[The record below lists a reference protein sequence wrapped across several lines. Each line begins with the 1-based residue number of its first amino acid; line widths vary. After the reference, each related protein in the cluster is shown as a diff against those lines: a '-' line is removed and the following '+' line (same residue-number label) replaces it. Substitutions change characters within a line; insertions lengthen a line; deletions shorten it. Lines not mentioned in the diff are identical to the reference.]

1 MYEIICYN
9 IFNNRCFGSYMP
21 KLRTGISMMINSIQN
36 IIDREISSADA
47 LELLIDQG
55 HINIAVFVPSENY
68 KIIYAS
74 RTFLSEAGIALGEVQ
89 KCLDDGMHG
98 IHPDDVEKV
107 KDFLQKALEREVTVD
122 IRRISEKSGA
132 IIWLRCK
139 AFPAGFAENKNAVA
153 VIIRNITADVTIEED
168 MRCRNERYKI
178 YEITTPAVLFEYNP
192 SEDKM
197 IFSSGSGN
205 GITQTVLS
213 DYMDKFKT
221 SPLVHPEDRDRFIAA
236 LLSACDAPVTAT
248 LEYRSMVIGGSYTWC
263 RTYYSSLADD
273 SGKVT
278 AVFGRIQDIGTEI
291 AQKRELLRKA
301 ELDPLTGLYNRAS
314 FESHVRSAMD
324 KVREREKLFFAVAD
338 IDDFKLFNDRYG
350 HSTGDRVLTTISS
363 LMEKYF
369 SGEITGR
376 FGGDEFMMFTA
387 ATDLNSVHEKLL
399 KLADEA
405 YIEVDGEN
413 IRVNLSIGAFIT
425 SDKSVSYEQLFE
437 SADHVMYKAKN
448 NGKNTVIVESQS

>member
-1 MYEIICYN
+1 M
-9 IFNNRCFGSYMP
+9 
-21 KLRTGISMMINSIQN
+21 KINSIQN
-36 IIDREISSADA
+36 IIDGDISSADA
-47 LELLIDQG
+47 LDLLIDQG
-55 HINIAVFVPSENY
+55 HISIAVFVPSENY
-68 KIIYAS
+68 SIIYAS
-74 RTFLSEAGIALGEVQ
+74 RTFVSEAGVTSAEIP
-89 KCLDDGMHG
+89 KCLNDSLYG
-98 IHPDDVEKV
+98 IHPDDIEKV
-107 KDFLQKALEREVTVD
+107 KDFLQKALEREITVD

-132 IIWLRCK
+132 VIWLRCK
-139 AFPAGFAENKNAVA
+139 AFPASFAKNKSAVA

-205 GITQTVLS
+205 GITQTVLTE
-213 DYMDKFKT
+213 YMEKFKT

-236 LLSACDAPVTAT
+236 LLSACDAPMTAT
-248 LEYRSMVIGGSYTWC
+248 LEYRSMVIGGSYKWC
-263 RTYYSSLADD
+263 RTYYSSVADD
-273 SGKVT
+273 SDKVT
-278 AVFGRIQDIGTEI
+278 AVFGRIQDISTEI

-314 FESHVRSAMD
+314 FESHVKSAMD

-338 IDDFKLFNDRYG
+338 IDDFKRFNDHYG
-350 HSTGDRVLTTISS
+350 HITGDRVLTAVSS
-363 LMEKYF
+363 LIEKYF

-387 ATDLNSVHEKLL
+387 AADLNSVREKLL

-405 YIEVDGEN
+405 YIEVGGEN

-448 NGKNTVIVESQS
+448 NGKNTVIVENRC

>member
-1 MYEIICYN
+1 
-9 IFNNRCFGSYMP
+9 
-21 KLRTGISMMINSIQN
+21 MMINSIQN

-437 SADHVMYKAKN
+437 SADRVMYKAKN
-448 NGKNTVIVESQS
+448 SGKNTVIVENQG

>member
-1 MYEIICYN
+1 
-9 IFNNRCFGSYMP
+9 
-21 KLRTGISMMINSIQN
+21 MMINSIQN

-278 AVFGRIQDIGTEI
+278 AVFGRIQDIGNEI

-314 FESHVRSAMD
+314 FESHVKSAMD

-437 SADHVMYKAKN
+437 SADRVMYKAKN
-448 NGKNTVIVESQS
+448 SGKNTVIVENQG

>member
-1 MYEIICYN
+1 
-9 IFNNRCFGSYMP
+9 MP

-437 SADHVMYKAKN
+437 SADRVMYKAKN
-448 NGKNTVIVESQS
+448 SGKNTVIVENQG